1 MAHSQKSFDNQT
13 GASAPH
19 FTGHGPER
27 TQIMESTS
35 SVSSQYTAII
45 ADHYAD
51 GGQDSTS
58 HFLVMNSDRELRL
71 IHNTIPMANDEEIVD
86 WHPLTFIDSNMFND
100 GATHSE
106 INDVVSDIADET
118 ATALIYTFEEKSAEA
133 LQ

>member
-1 MAHSQKSFDNQT
+1 MK
-13 GASAPH
+13 
-19 FTGHGPER
+19 
-27 TQIMESTS
+27 STS
-35 SVSSQYTAII
+35 SVSAQYTAII

-51 GGQDSTS
+51 GGQDSTY

-71 IHNTIPMANDEEIVD
+71 IHNTIPMTNDEEIVD
-86 WHPLTFIDSNMFND
+86 RHPLTFIDSNMFND

-118 ATALIYTFEEKSAEA
+118 VTALIYTFEEKSAEA